1 MSEHFNSI
9 YKIVVV
15 GDQGVGKT
23 HIIYRYAKE
32 ELQRNILPTIGVE
45 FATKIVDLGEGGKI
59 KA

>member
-1 MSEHFNSI
+1 
-9 YKIVVV
+9 VVV

-23 HIIYRYAKE
+23 HIIFRFTKE
-32 ELQRNILPTIGVE
+32 EIPNNILPTIGVE